1 MENEQA
7 GQEREEKALA
17 AQRISGPLRHGVAR
31 LILGCWLA
39 VVASAAMVFGAGAQ
53 QEQTAP
59 AAGLARTDTASG
71 ASVQADDLDIQEI
84 IRRFAAKEKEFQ
96 TARENYTYRQIVKVQ
111 ELSPDG
117 EVRGTYHME
126 EDIMFTQDGKRF
138 EKVVYA
144 PLSTLRAI
152 SISPEDERDLRSV
165 QPFVLT
171 TDDLHKYDVKYM
183 GRQNVDELSTYV
195 FMVSPKRMEKGER
208 YFQGQIW
215 VDDRDLQIVKTY
227 GKAVPDIRKKGQEN
241 LFPRFETYR
250 EQIDGKYWFP
260 TWTGA
265 DDTLHFSS
273 GPQRIRMI
281 VRYEDYKQFRSTIK
295 VTYGDEVPPEESQ
308 PEPSVPQQPE

>member
-1 MENEQA
+1 MKESV
-7 GQEREEKALA
+7 REGKTLA
-17 AQRISGPLRHGVAR
+17 AQRISGLLRQGAAR
-31 LILGCWLA
+31 LLFCGWL
-39 VVASAAMVFGAGAQ
+39 VSIASISSSTMLLEVGAQ
-53 QEQTAP
+53 QEGMPPAP
-59 AAGLARTDTASG
+59 ESTGPGAASG
-71 ASVQADDLDIQEI
+71 ASSKADTPDIQAI

-111 ELSPDG
+111 ELSEDG
-117 EVRGTYHME
+117 EVRGTFHVE
-126 EDIMFTQDGKRF
+126 EDIIFTPDGKRI
-138 EKVVYA
+138 EKVAYA

-152 SISPEDERDLRSV
+152 SISPEDQRDLRNV

-171 TDDLHKYDVKYM
+171 TDDLHKYDIKYM

-195 FMVSPKRMEKGER
+195 FMVSPKRIVKGQR

-265 DDTLHFSS
+265 DDTLHFSR

-281 VRYEDYKQFRSTIK
+281 VRYEDYKQFRSTIT

-308 PEPSVPQQPE
+308 PEPSVPQPK

>member
-1 MENEQA
+1 M
-7 GQEREEKALA
+7 A
-17 AQRISGPLRHGVAR
+17 AQRILGLLRHGTAR
-31 LILGCWLA
+31 LLLGCWLA
-39 VVASAAMVFGAGAQ
+39 VVVSSAMVFGAGAQ
-53 QEQTAP
+53 QEQTAT
-59 AAGLARTDTASG
+59 AAGLAGADTASG
-71 ASVQADDLDIQEI
+71 ASAQADDLDIQEI

-96 TARENYTYRQIVKVQ
+96 AARENYTYRQIVKVQ
-111 ELSPDG
+111 ELSPEG

-126 EDIMFTQDGKRF
+126 EDIMFTPDGKRF

-152 SISPEDERDLRSV
+152 SISPEDEQDLRSV

-195 FMVSPKRMEKGER
+195 FMVGPKRMEKGER

-265 DDTLHFSS
+265 DDTLHFSR

-281 VRYEDYKQFRSTIK
+281 VRYEDYKQFRSSVT

-308 PEPSVPQQPE
+308 TEPSVPQQPE

>member
-1 MENEQA
+1 M
-7 GQEREEKALA
+7 A
-17 AQRISGPLRHGVAR
+17 AQKIFRHLRQAAAR
-31 LILGCWLA
+31 LLYCCCFVFLSS
-39 VVASAAMVFGAGAQ
+39 SAMLFGAGAQ

-59 AAGLARTDTASG
+59 APQTGGPGAAGNATAKTDG
-71 ASVQADDLDIQEI
+71 APDIQTI
-84 IRRFAAKEKEFQ
+84 IRRFAEKEKEFQ

-117 EVRGTYHME
+117 EVRGTFHVE
-126 EDIMFTQDGKRF
+126 EDILFSPDGKRI
-138 EKVVYA
+138 EKVAYA
-144 PLSTLRAI
+144 PLSTLRGI

-195 FMVSPKRMEKGER
+195 FMVGPKRIEKGQR

-227 GKAVPDIRKKGQEN
+227 GKAVPDIREKGQEN

-250 EQIDGKYWFP
+250 EQIDGKFWFP

-281 VRYEDYKQFRSTIK
+281 VRYEDYKQFRSTVT
-295 VTYGDEVPPEESQ
+295 VTYGDEVPPEQPQ
-308 PEPSVPQQPE
+308 PEPSVPQPE

>member
-1 MENEQA
+1 MAARRILRGAILRA
-7 GQEREEKALA
+7 GKLLLCC
-17 AQRISGPLRHGVAR
+17 SLVSPL
-31 LILGCWLA
+31 L
-39 VVASAAMVFGAGAQ
+39 FGAAAQ
-53 QEQTAP
+53 QEQTPPGAE
-59 AAGLARTDTASG
+59 AAAAEAVTDAS
-71 ASVQADDLDIQEI
+71 SETNTPDIQEI

-96 TARENYTYRQIVKVQ
+96 LARENYTYRQIVKVQ
-111 ELSPDG
+111 SLSPEG
-117 EVRGTYHME
+117 TVTGTYHIE
-126 EDIMFTQDGKRF
+126 EDVIFTSEGKRI

-144 PLSTLRAI
+144 PLSTLRTI

-171 TDDLHKYDVKYM
+171 TDDLHKYDIQYQ
-183 GRQNVDELSTYV
+183 GRQRVDELDTYV
-195 FMVSPKRMEKGER
+195 FMVTPKRIEKGER

-273 GPQRIRMI
+273 GAQRIRMI
-281 VRYEDYKQFRSTIK
+281 VRYENYKQFRSTVT
-295 VTYGDEVPPEESQ
+295 VTYGDEVPPEQSQ
-308 PEPSVPQQPE
+308 PEPSAPQPE

>member
-1 MENEQA
+1 MESINWWFWRGITKPFSKPLGPEASALRPVYGIDRRSIWKENEIA
-7 GQEREEKALA
+7 GAEREETALT
-17 AQRISGPLRHGVAR
+17 AQRILGPLRYGVAR

-39 VVASAAMVFGAGAQ
+39 VVASSSILFGAGAQ

-59 AAGLARTDTASG
+59 AAGLAGTDTASG
-71 ASVQADDLDIQEI
+71 ASAQADDPDIQEI

-96 TARENYTYRQIVKVQ
+96 IARENYTYRQIVKVQ

-117 EVRGTYHME
+117 EVRGTFHVE

-138 EKVVYA
+138 EKVAYA

-195 FMVSPKRMEKGER
+195 FMVSPKRMERASGIFRDRSGWMTAICKSSRPTER
-208 YFQGQIW
+208 RSRISAKKA
-215 VDDRDLQIVKTY
+215 RKTFSP
-227 GKAVPDIRKKGQEN
+227 GLR
-241 LFPRFETYR
+241 L
-250 EQIDGKYWFP
+250 
-260 TWTGA
+260 TGN
-265 DDTLHFSS
+265 
-273 GPQRIRMI
+273 
-281 VRYEDYKQFRSTIK
+281 RSTASTGSRHGPARMTPCISAEALS
-295 VTYGDEVPPEESQ
+295 GFA
-308 PEPSVPQQPE
+308 

>member
-1 MENEQA
+1 M
-7 GQEREEKALA
+7 A
-17 AQRISGPLRHGVAR
+17 AQRILGFLRRGVAK
-31 LILGCWLA
+31 LLLGCWLA
-39 VVASAAMVFGAGAQ
+39 VVASSVMVFGAVAQ

-59 AAGLARTDTASG
+59 ADGLAAADTASG
-71 ASVQADDLDIQEI
+71 ASAQADGLDIQDI

-96 TARENYTYRQIVKVQ
+96 AARENYTYRQIVKVQ

-117 EVRGTYHME
+117 EVRGTFHVE

-265 DDTLHFSS
+265 DDTLYFSR

-281 VRYEDYKQFRSTIK
+281 VRYEDYKQFRSTIR
-295 VTYGDEVPPEESQ
+295 VTYGEEVPPEESQ

>member
-1 MENEQA
+1 M
-7 GQEREEKALA
+7 A
-17 AQRISGPLRHGVAR
+17 AQRIFRPLRQGAAR
-31 LILGCWLA
+31 LLFCCCF
-39 VVASAAMVFGAGAQ
+39 VFVSSSAMLFGAGAQ
-53 QEQTAP
+53 REQTAP
-59 AAGLARTDTASG
+59 APETGGPGAAGNATTN
-71 ASVQADDLDIQEI
+71 ADGTPDIQAI
-84 IRRFAAKEKEFQ
+84 IRRFAEKEKEFQ

-117 EVRGTYHME
+117 EVNGTFHVE
-126 EDIMFTQDGKRF
+126 EDIIFTPDGQRI
-138 EKVVYA
+138 EKVAYA
-144 PLSTLRAI
+144 PLSTLRGI

-195 FMVSPKRMEKGER
+195 FMVVPRRIEKGQR

-215 VDDRDLQIVKTY
+215 VDDHDLQIVKTY

-281 VRYEDYKQFRSTIK
+281 VRYEDYKQFRSTVT
-295 VTYGDEVPPEESQ
+295 VTYGDEVQPEQPQ
-308 PEPSVPQQPE
+308 PEPSVPQPE

>member
-1 MENEQA
+1 MT
-7 GQEREEKALA
+7 
-17 AQRISGPLRHGVAR
+17 AQRILGPLRYGVAR

-39 VVASAAMVFGAGAQ
+39 VAASSSMLFGAGAQ

-59 AAGLARTDTASG
+59 AAGLSGTDTASG
-71 ASVQADDLDIQEI
+71 ASAQADDLDIQEI

-96 TARENYTYRQIVKVQ
+96 IARENYTYRQIVKVQ

-117 EVRGTYHME
+117 EVRGTFHVE

-265 DDTLHFSS
+265 DDTLHFSR

-281 VRYEDYKQFRSTIK
+281 VRYEDYKQFRSS
-295 VTYGDEVPPEESQ
+295 VTVTFGDEVPPEESQ